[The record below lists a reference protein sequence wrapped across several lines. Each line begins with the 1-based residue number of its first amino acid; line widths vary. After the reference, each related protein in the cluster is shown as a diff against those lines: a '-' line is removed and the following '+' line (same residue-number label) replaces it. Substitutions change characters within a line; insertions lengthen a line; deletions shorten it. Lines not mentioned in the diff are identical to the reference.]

1 MAKTRIEASGKAI
14 IKPANSGF
22 LAASQ
27 AEKEIIKAVRN
38 ILKKASNIFKIL
50 ILLSKK
56 KLKNQ
61 IIYFKFLNKFS

>member
-61 IIYFKFLNKFS
+61 IIYFKFLNKFT